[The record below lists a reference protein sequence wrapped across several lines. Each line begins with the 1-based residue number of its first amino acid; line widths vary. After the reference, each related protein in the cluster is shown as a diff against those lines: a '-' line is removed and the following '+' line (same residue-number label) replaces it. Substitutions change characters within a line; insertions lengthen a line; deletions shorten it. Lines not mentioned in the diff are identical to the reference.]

1 MSANNGNA
9 ESPHPAG
16 DAEAPATANRREALK
31 KAAVA
36 SAVAGTLWAAPRVE
50 GFSLLPD
57 YAAAGTATPTGIRLQ
72 FNSPGPN
79 VGGDVFSGAPYTTGT
94 PPITVTGSGST
105 NAVATLNAPL
115 GNAGNVTAN
124 LGPVPADADKT
135 ATITVTFNVD
145 PPFNKCRVTG
155 GGRNFHTNWFDSVPG
170 VTISPGPGAAVPN
183 TSGTFN
189 VTGSV
194 GTGDIDIDKI
204 GSFWVD
210 VACD

>member
-1 MSANNGNA
+1 MSARNENA
-9 ESPHPAG
+9 GSSGAAT
-16 DAEAPATANRREALK
+16 DTEAPTTTNRREALK

-57 YAAAGTATPTGIRLQ
+57 YAAAGTATPTGVRLQ

-79 VGGDVFSGAPYTTGT
+79 IGGDVFSANPYTTGT
-94 PPITVTGSGST
+94 PSITVTGSGTT
-105 NAVATLNAPL
+105 NSVATLNAPL

-124 LGPVPADADKT
+124 LGPVPADADKN

-155 GGRNFHTNWFDSVPG
+155 GGRNFHSNWFDSVPG
-170 VTISPGPGAAVPN
+170 VSIGANTVPN
-183 TSGTFN
+183 TSGTFDVSCN
-189 VTGSV
+189 L
-194 GTGDIDIDKI
+194 GTGDVDIDKI